1 MDRNLKC
8 DVLVVGAGPAGSSAA
23 RAAAKSRTKTVF
35 IDKKEEIGVPVQCA
49 EAVGKYL
56 FPFMP
61 FKIPKEQLIWKTE
74 GMIFYAD
81 DINIERRGRVWR
93 SYAVNRNDFD
103 AWLANSA
110 VKEGAALL
118 TSAELVDMEIKNE
131 YEVKR
136 AIIKTPEGERIIEP
150 RVVIAADGVD
160 STVLKLLGFKI
171 NKKGNIGE
179 VLGYELKNLSLY
191 NPNFEHLF
199 IGDFAPGG
207 YAYIFPKSK
216 HVANVGVA
224 TLLPEKNLE
233 EYYEEFLEIPEVKR
247 LVKGAITVGEKSGK
261 VPIRY
266 LTDKWVY
273 GNVLLAGDVA
283 SQNLKPFAEGI
294 LPAVICGDI
303 AGKTA
308 SDYLK
313 GKISLNAY
321 SKRVRARFGN
331 FLKMSDKVT
340 DIAYQL
346 IESENKEG
354 ELLRLCLLAN
364 IISSKQISRLRE
376 VDRDVLKK
384 KIDDWTSSVIKQF
397 ITTTMENLNL
407 FQAYFMQQIK

>member
-1 MDRNLKC
+1 MTLKC
-8 DVLVVGAGPAGSSAA
+8 DVLVVGSGPAGSSAA
-23 RAAAKSRTKTVF
+23 RAAAKSGTKTVF
-35 IDKKEEIGVPVQCA
+35 IDMKKEIGAPVQCA
-49 EAVGKYL
+49 EAIGKYL
-56 FPFMP
+56 FPFLP
-61 FKIPKEQLIWKTE
+61 FKIPKEQLIWNTE

-81 DINIERRGRVWR
+81 DINIERRGSVWS

-136 AIIKTPEGERIIEP
+136 AIIKTPEGERVIEP

-224 TLLPEKNLE
+224 ALFPEKSLE
-233 EYYEEFLEIPEVKR
+233 EYYKEFLEIPEVKR
-247 LVKGAITVGEKSGK
+247 QVMGGITVEEKSGK

-266 LTDKWVY
+266 STDMWVY
-273 GNVLLAGDVA
+273 GNVLLTGDVA

-303 AGKTA
+303 AGKTV

-340 DIAYQL
+340 DIAYEL
-346 IESENKEG
+346 IEPENKEG

-364 IISSKQISRLRE
+364 ISSLKQISRLKE
-376 VDRDVLKK
+376 TNRDEIKK
-384 KIDDWTSSVIKQF
+384 EINDWQCSIIKQF
-397 ITTTMENLNL
+397 LTTTMENLNL
-407 FQAYFMQQIK
+407 FQAYFMRK

>member
-1 MDRNLKC
+1 MALKC
-8 DVLVVGAGPAGSSAA
+8 DVLVVGSGPAGSSAA
-23 RAAAKSRTKTVF
+23 RAAAKSGTKTVL
-35 IDKKEEIGVPVQCA
+35 IDNKKEIGVPVQCA
-49 EAVGKYL
+49 EAIGKYL
-56 FPFMP
+56 FPFLP

-136 AIIKTPEGERIIEP
+136 AIIKTPEGERVIEP

-224 TLLPEKNLE
+224 AIFPEKSLE
-233 EYYEEFLEIPEVKR
+233 EYYKEFLEIPEVKR
-247 LVKGAITVGEKSGK
+247 QVMGGITVEEKSGK

-266 LTDKWVY
+266 STDMWVY
-273 GNVLLAGDVA
+273 GNVLLTGDVA

-313 GKISLNAY
+313 GKISLNTY
-321 SKRVRARFGN
+321 SNRVRARLGN
-331 FLKMSDKVT
+331 FLKMSDKIT
-340 DIAYQL
+340 DIAYEL
-346 IESENKEG
+346 AESETKEG
-354 ELLRLCLLAN
+354 ELLRLCLLAD
-364 IISSKQISRLRE
+364 IISLKQISRLSE
-376 VDRDVLKK
+376 TNRDEIKE
-384 KIDDWTSSVIKQF
+384 KINDWQCSIIRQF

-407 FQAYFMQQIK
+407 FQAKFMQKIK